1 MHFYNFTNF
10 NNFINFKTKNIKYN
24 FMGPCISKKK
34 KEDDRPIE
42 KGFTIYDQQR
52 MNKNRV
58 IVEDKKD
65 FTY

>member
-1 MHFYNFTNF
+1 
-10 NNFINFKTKNIKYN
+10 
-24 FMGPCISKKK
+24 MGPCISKKK

-65 FTY
+65 FTYQAGAFVKQGN

>member
-1 MHFYNFTNF
+1 
-10 NNFINFKTKNIKYN
+10 
-24 FMGPCISKKK
+24 MGPCVSKKK

-52 MNKNRV
+52 KKDKKAL
-58 IVEDKKD
+58 VEDKED